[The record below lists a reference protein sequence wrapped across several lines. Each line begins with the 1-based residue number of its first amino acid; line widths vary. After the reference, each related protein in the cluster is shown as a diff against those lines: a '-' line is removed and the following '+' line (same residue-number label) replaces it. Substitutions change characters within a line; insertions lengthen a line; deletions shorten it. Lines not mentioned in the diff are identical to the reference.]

1 MQVEDARIGIG
12 DSGAEGA
19 NIDANMARLDSYYIS
34 DSS

>member
-19 NIDANMARLDSYYIS
+19 GIGAIMARLDSY
-34 DSS
+34 